1 MEKSKKTDAMKHC
14 ANWNAGKCLG
24 VIMFR
29 KDGKLLMNVDKK
41 LADKECCVDSGCEY
55 FDSIVVPGME

>member
-1 MEKSKKTDAMKHC
+1 MKHC